1 MRKKTVILTSTL
13 SVAIFLSAFAM
24 NATAEKRV
32 QGAFS
37 SDKTERSLIK
47 DIIVGQKEIKAMLQ
61 GINKKMDSIS
71 VCK

>member
-1 MRKKTVILTSTL
+1 MRKKTVI
-13 SVAIFLSAFAM
+13 VASILGAVIFLSIFAM

-47 DIIVGQKEIKAMLQ
+47 DIIVGQREIKAILQ
-61 GINKKMDSIS
+61 GINKKMDDIRT
-71 VCK
+71 CK